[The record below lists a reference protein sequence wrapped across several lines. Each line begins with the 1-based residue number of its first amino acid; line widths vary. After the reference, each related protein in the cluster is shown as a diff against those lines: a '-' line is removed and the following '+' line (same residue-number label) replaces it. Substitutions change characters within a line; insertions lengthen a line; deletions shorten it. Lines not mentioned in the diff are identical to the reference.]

1 MAGLGPNSSTTPES
15 SDNSNRGSPM
25 FQGAWFKNLASIGA
39 KPSSNAE
46 EFSQENGDEYLLGQI
61 SRSSDDNM

>member
-1 MAGLGPNSSTTPES
+1 
-15 SDNSNRGSPM
+15 M